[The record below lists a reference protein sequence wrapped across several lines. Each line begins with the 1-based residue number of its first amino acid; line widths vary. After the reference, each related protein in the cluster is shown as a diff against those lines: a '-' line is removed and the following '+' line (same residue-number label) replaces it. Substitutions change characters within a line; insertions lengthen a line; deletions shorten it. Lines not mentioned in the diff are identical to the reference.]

1 MLVLSVMF
9 SVPIFSMDTYLEF
22 YTSFE
27 SGLRDV
33 YQLRTNEDL
42 SEQALVRY
50 IEFHDV
56 IIINVK
62 NN

>member
-33 YQLRTNEDL
+33 Y
-42 SEQALVRY
+42 
-50 IEFHDV
+50 
-56 IIINVK
+56 
-62 NN
+62 